1 MSPKFIS
8 FALSKAQILEFL
20 GLAKAAKIT
29 KQMLIEQL
37 LAKIEANADEQA
49 RLLET
54 FLYELAVEPV
64 ELEEIL
70 QCTPIERRR
79 WVKEGKLPVL
89 EYRIFRKSGRDLEYP
104 VHDRREILLIS
115 PADIQ
120 QWRAVH
126 QSEVHV
132 RRQAAAQ
139 LARESRKTNQQKRQQ
154 FLQSWQQTIDEWELQ
169 GSSELA
175 QVLALAYWT
184 IWASRWAKENQIKA
198 TRGTKHAELY
208 AKRRDEWYERKNQAM
223 WLLAQTSYAH
233 LSFYRPPDPNK
244 HHLWLCQEHYEEKY
258 EGYYDSIWEYYYQNT
273 QHVKQCPHCSVSFEQ
288 DYYAL
293 YYLEITNTVFP
304 DLRFSFHMPYP
315 IGRTHFPKPQKLP
328 HVEHTEQDGMFRFGR
343 PLVDDEKIIYRESDV
358 QRNFEQALAE
368 AKQYVLPRKGSGGTT
383 TAPQSAIPTIC
394 EDATV

>member
-8 FALSKAQILEFL
+8 FALSKEQIREFL
-20 GLAKAAKIT
+20 GLTKATKIKKT
-29 KQMLIEQL
+29 TLVEQL
-37 LAKIEANADEQA
+37 LARIETNADEKA

-54 FLYELAVEPV
+54 FLYELAVEPF

-70 QCTPIERRR
+70 HCTPIERRR

-89 EYRIFRKSGRDLEYP
+89 EYRTFRKSGQDLEYP

-115 PADIQ
+115 QDDIQ
-120 QWRAVH
+120 QWRTVH
-126 QSEVHV
+126 RDKVHMN
-132 RRQAAAQ
+132 RQAAAQ
-139 LARESRKTNQQKRQQ
+139 LALESRKVNQQRRQQ
-154 FLQSWQQTIDEWELQ
+154 FSQSWQQTIDEWRLQ
-169 GSSELA
+169 GSPELA
-175 QVLALAYWT
+175 QVLVLAYWT

-198 TRGTKHAELY
+198 TRGIKHAELY

-223 WLLAQTSYAH
+223 LLLAQTPYAR
-233 LSFYRPPDPNK
+233 LSFYRPPDPDK

-273 QHVKQCPHCSVSFEQ
+273 RAVKQCPQCSVSYEK

-293 YYLEITNTVFP
+293 YYLEITSASFP

-315 IGRTHFPKPQKLP
+315 IGRAHLPKPQKLP

-343 PLVDDEKIIYRESDV
+343 PLIDDEKIIYRERDV
-358 QRNFEQALAE
+358 QAKFEQALAE
-368 AKQYVLPRKGSGGTT
+368 AKQLPFLHKTPT
-383 TAPQSAIPTIC
+383 EIAMIPQDHVPVIH
-394 EDATV
+394 EDAMI